1 MHIMKY
7 GPGFTRRH
15 FLQTMGA
22 GFTAGVLM
30 PVWDAIAETG
40 RIERAYPDELL
51 DIGAYTKGKIKVGDK
66 LTADNVDIVKD
77 LMDEVTYI
85 QIKQQGRVCD
95 IVATEKD
102 VYKLNPPD
110 YLDASL
116 SHKDMAKFDE
126 KGNVVTKEGK
136 PWIGGLPWVTPTEA
150 GQVIAAHNLSWG
162 RYDIAQYC
170 IDEYDMDAD
179 GNEQYHYNF
188 WWTEIAGTCRIKMD
202 PKPYMATP
210 IDKTGENVLR
220 YQSAVWDYPNDVKG
234 TSILNIWPYDATQYP
249 DFFGYLPA
257 FKRVR
262 RFPTNQR
269 FEPVIAGSTFY
280 LTDAWMTGDPTLTW
294 GNFKLVGRG
303 PALLATNGGW
313 NADDENWVLGRHGGK
328 TGKKF
333 WNSSF
338 SLVPDVYVVELEPTG
353 YPRAP
358 YSKKRIWYDG
368 RTIAPITMNSF
379 DRRGQVWKQWE
390 AGFDNF
396 SKPDG
401 RFWNSEAGQK
411 TGMWSWLYVH
421 SHDIQSG
428 RITSFQHT
436 KKTLGGAQDRRN
448 FGKDGLEAYDQ
459 YTTEAAIRRL
469 GT

>member
-7 GPGFTRRH
+7 GPGFSRRH

-22 GFTAGVLM
+22 GFSAGVLR
-30 PVWDAIAETG
+30 PLWDVIAEDG
-40 RIERAYPDELL
+40 KIDRAYPEELL
-51 DIGAYTKGKIKVGDK
+51 DIGAYTKGKVKVGDK
-66 LTADNVDIVKD
+66 LTPDNIDHVKD
-77 LMDEVTYI
+77 LMDEITYI
-85 QIKQQGRVCD
+85 QVKQQGRIIDV
-95 IVATEKD
+95 VATERD

-116 SHKDMAKFDE
+116 RHKGMAKFDE
-126 KGNVVTKEGK
+126 KGNVVTQEGK
-136 PWIGGLPWVTPTEA
+136 PWIGGLPWVNPTEA

-162 RYDIAQYC
+162 RYDVAQYC

-188 WWTEIAGTCRIKMD
+188 WWCEVAGTCRIKQT
-202 PKPYMATP
+202 PTPYMPTSM
-210 IDKTGENVLR
+210 DQTGEKILR
-220 YQSAVWDYPNDVKG
+220 YQSAVWTLPNDIKG

-303 PALLATNGGW
+303 PALLGTNGGW
-313 NADDENWVLGRHGGK
+313 SGEEENWTLGRHGGK

-338 SLVPDVYVVELEPTG
+338 SLVPEVFVVELEPTG

-358 YSKKRIWYDG
+358 YSKKRIWYDA
-368 RTIAPITMNSF
+368 RTIAPITMNSY

-401 RFWNSEAGQK
+401 RMWNSEAGAK
-411 TGMWSWLYVH
+411 GGMWSWLYVH

-436 KKTLGGAQDRRN
+436 KKVAGGITDSRN
-448 FGKDGLEAYDQ
+448 FGADGHEAYDK